1 MKRTDNY
8 TVVSFRVE
16 QELAEQ
22 LKAEAK
28 HKYMSASAY
37 LRKLLVYALKGEN
50 K

>member
-16 QELAEQ
+16 EELAER

-28 HKYMSASAY
+28 RMYLSKSAY
-37 LRKLLVYALKGEN
+37 IRKMLVCNLKGEN